1 MSTTSTTRITPT
13 SADLRETARRLAMLE
28 ADGIYN
34 EDDARAVANVA
45 AWLHAIAADQDA
57 VTARMIVDRMLG
69 RAA

>member
-1 MSTTSTTRITPT
+1 MNIPTPS
-13 SADLRETARRLAMLE
+13 SADLREAARRLAIAE

-34 EDDARAVANVA
+34 EDDARAVAAVA
-45 AWLHAIAADQDA
+45 NWLHVMADEQDA

>member
-1 MSTTSTTRITPT
+1 MTISTPS
-13 SADLRETARRLAMLE
+13 SADLREAARRLAMLE

-45 AWLHAIAADQDA
+45 TWLHVMADEQDA
-57 VTARMIVDRMLG
+57 VTARAIVDRMLG